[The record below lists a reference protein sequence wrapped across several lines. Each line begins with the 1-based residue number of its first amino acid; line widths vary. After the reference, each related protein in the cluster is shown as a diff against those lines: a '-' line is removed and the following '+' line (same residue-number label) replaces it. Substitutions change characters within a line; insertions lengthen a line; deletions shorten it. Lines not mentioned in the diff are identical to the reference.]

1 MANEIDLNSVLAALR
16 RRWWVIALF
25 TVLALAL
32 VLAAGMAQP
41 RSYQASSVLLVQ
53 YPRFQWR
60 FDGSFQPLTETQ
72 RDWQRDVLAVSRSNE
87 VVQAA
92 LQTLQAAGYSM
103 TADELAAAVG
113 VRAGDGRTVVVTATA
128 PDPNQAAAMANAW
141 SDGLIALTRRL
152 YGYEGYLANFRKEL
166 EAAARRVAELDTQ
179 IEQGRAASGL
189 YGLTA
194 GYDRTMTKFAPNQ
207 QRLEILNR
215 KVAEYETD
223 LAALRYLLDQM
234 AQPGVDLRLL
244 PWERLAGP
252 VLSQRGIATPERA
265 QALLSNP
272 TALAEL
278 LRQEERSLAASLAAL
293 QAELAPVQAEVA
305 HDWRVYDDLLRE
317 RNLARELYQ
326 VLTRKVTELEMQ
338 ARVEP
343 GLVTVVSQ
351 ATPPSRPVRT
361 RQLAQLVTAAGV
373 GLILGTIA
381 ALWLDAAA
389 TRRARRSAAMQQP
402 AAGR

>member
-1 MANEIDLNSVLAALR
+1 MANEVDLQNILAALR
-16 RRWWVIALF
+16 RRWWVIAL
-25 TVLALAL
+25 TTALAL
-32 VLAAGMAQP
+32 LVVLAVGMAQP
-41 RSYQASSVLLVQ
+41 RTYQASSTLLVQ

-60 FDGSFQPLTETQ
+60 FDASFQPLIETQ
-72 RDWQRDVLAVSRSNE
+72 RDWQRDVLAVSRSSE

-92 LQTLQAAGYSM
+92 LQTLQAAGYSL
-103 TADELAAAVG
+103 TAEELAAGVG

-128 PDPNQAAAMANAW
+128 YDPNQAAAMANAW
-141 SDGLIALTRRL
+141 SDALIALTRRL
-152 YGYEGYLANFRKEL
+152 YGYEGYLENFRKEL
-166 EAAARRVAELDTQ
+166 EVVAERVAELDTQ

-215 KVAEYETD
+215 TVAEYETD

-252 VLSQRGIATPERA
+252 VLSKRGIATPQRA
-265 QALLSNP
+265 QELLNDP
-272 TALAEL
+272 AALADL
-278 LRQEERSLAASLAAL
+278 LRGEERSLAATLQAL

-326 VLTRKVTELEMQ
+326 VLTRKVNELEMQ

-361 RQLAQLVTAAGV
+361 RQLAQLITAAGV

-389 TRRARRSAAMQQP
+389 ARRARRSSTVQQP